1 MGNLRL
7 IPLMTQF
14 NFVGSIIWAFSG
26 FLSWTLTF
34 SCFLLTLISL
44 FIPLQ
49 VFLWMYKNSVSLRFF
64 WSFSECTE
72 AVYHYPSASLLGC
85 SKTVYHYPSSDL
97 PGQRCICITKIPI
110 LLFTIITRILC
121 LLAEADIQ
129 KIKQTKRCTFT
140 GLSRFYFLPLFY
152 QDWRNKHTM
161 NH

>member
-72 AVYHYPSASLLGC
+72 AVFHYPSASLLGC

-121 LLAEADIQ
+121 LLSEADIQ

-140 GLSRFYFLPLFY
+140 GLSRFYFLPRL
-152 QDWRNKHTM
+152 KE
-161 NH
+161 